1 MVALSSTEAELIA
14 VDEAA
19 RELRY
24 LEKVL
29 ADLGIKAPRPTPM
42 GQDNMSAISIAGS
55 THFNPRSRHIALRY
69 HSTGDMQ
76 RAGVLQ
82 VRYLPTEHI
91 PSDALTKGLPRAAH
105 QRHTLVLLG
114 ISALKWDQR
123 VHEKKQQQ
131 LLKVTLGQ

>member
-1 MVALSSTEAELIA
+1 MQIA
-14 VDEAA
+14 VDEAE

-42 GQDNMSAISIAGS
+42 GQDNLSCCTLVGS

-91 PSDALTKGLPRAAH
+91 PTDLLTKALPRVLH

-114 ISALKWDQR
+114 IERLKWAQR
-123 VHEKKQQQ
+123 VQEKERATKQRQQ
-131 LLKVTLGQ
+131 EKLL